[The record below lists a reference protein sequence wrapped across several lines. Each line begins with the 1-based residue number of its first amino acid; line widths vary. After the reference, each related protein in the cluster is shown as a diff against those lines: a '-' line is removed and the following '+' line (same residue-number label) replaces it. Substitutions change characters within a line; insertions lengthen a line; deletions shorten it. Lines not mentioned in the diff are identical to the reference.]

1 MPDWYDDAK
10 VGIALHWGPFSVPGW
25 APRGPSLDAL
35 WREGGSARLL
45 RENPRAEWYGN
56 SMQIRGGPTQL
67 HHVGTYGDDYPYDNF
82 VRTFNE
88 AAAGA
93 DLDALAGL
101 CRSAGARY
109 VLLSAKHHDGFA
121 LWPSRT
127 AHPVKGPYHA
137 RRDLVGELT
146 EAVRDRRMRMGLLY
160 SGGYDWPYSGRVLTT
175 AADTVLAVPHD
186 RAYVRYATA
195 HWREL
200 IDRYQPSVM
209 WNDVAWPRDPH
220 LAELLAH
227 FYNTVDEG
235 VVNDRWRQRLPRH
248 ALSNALIRA
257 GAGLAEA
264 ARRRRPGGRPIGAA
278 PVPRHCDFRTLAAP
292 DDALA
297 ASGKWE
303 LTRPLG
309 HSSGAN
315 RNERPED
322 VISDTELI
330 RTLCDVV
337 ARNGNLVVSVGP
349 RPDGTVAEEHLTV
362 LRSLGSW
369 LADNGEAIYG
379 SRPWVVTESVTA
391 EGTRVRF
398 TKSGEGVYALAMG
411 MPGSRR
417 ITLRGVD
424 GTRTRRVR
432 LVGTRAQL
440 AWSTDPNGDL
450 TVTLPE
456 QLPLAAVTVLDLG
469 PEVRARLR
477 GVT

>member
-1 MPDWYDDAK
+1 M
-10 VGIALHWGPFSVPGW
+10 
-25 APRGPSLDAL
+25 
-35 WREGGSARLL
+35 
-45 RENPRAEWYGN
+45 
-56 SMQIRGGPTQL
+56 
-67 HHVGTYGDDYPYDNF
+67 
-82 VRTFNE
+82 
-88 AAAGA
+88 
-93 DLDALAGL
+93 
-101 CRSAGARY
+101 
-109 VLLSAKHHDGFA
+109 
-121 LWPSRT
+121 
-127 AHPVKGPYHA
+127 
-137 RRDLVGELT
+137 
-146 EAVRDRRMRMGLLY
+146 
-160 SGGYDWPYSGRVLTT
+160 
-175 AADTVLAVPHD
+175 
-186 RAYVRYATA
+186 
-195 HWREL
+195 
-200 IDRYQPSVM
+200 
-209 WNDVAWPRDPH
+209 
-220 LAELLAH
+220 
-227 FYNTVDEG
+227 
-235 VVNDRWRQRLPRH
+235 
-248 ALSNALIRA
+248 
-257 GAGLAEA
+257 
-264 ARRRRPGGRPIGAA
+264 
-278 PVPRHCDFRTLAAP
+278 PRHCDFRTLAAP